1 MMDTKYNPVNLLL
14 DTYDYSSW
22 FGKEESTDP
31 APESDKLKK
40 LAYTVTKMWFYTNHA
55 TGRRR

>member
-1 MMDTKYNPVNLLL
+1 MMDTKYNPLNLLL

-40 LAYTVTKMWFYTNHA
+40 LAYTVTKM
-55 TGRRR
+55 

>member
-14 DTYDYSSW
+14 DTHDYSSW

-40 LAYTVTKMWFYTNHA
+40 ISLYCNQNVILYQPCHC
-55 TGRRR
+55 